1 MTGTAA
7 ATTAGRTRPDE
18 STVKMT
24 KRTLH
29 VTPARMTMKTTAVSA
44 EHLRVRRRPGVHR
57 HHERD
62 HYRHHDDDQ
71 HLEDRHTR
79 RFEGYVDYRL
89 FGRSG
94 VMAPSDAWRSCSH
107 PGATAVRLCAV

>member
-18 STVKMT
+18 STLNMA

-44 EHLRVRRRPGVHR
+44 ERLRVRRRPGVHR
-57 HHERD
+57 HHERE

-71 HLEDRHTR
+71 HREDRHTLAIAWSQRIASSGGLNSKDARAR
-79 RFEGYVDYRL
+79 RHLPTVSFNQASRV
-89 FGRSG
+89 
-94 VMAPSDAWRSCSH
+94 
-107 PGATAVRLCAV
+107 